1 VARRK
6 ADLLEATLQKYRAE
20 LKAGRDLS
28 DPALREQI
36 RKDLEADPDLV
47 IDPTAAQ
54 EFISDEDLEKR
65 FPEIGEMK
73 DDIRTTMQGRR
84 NQTAVSPDY
93 IEAAFD
99 VSKTPSAT
107 YVLQRGNFLA
117 PGLEVKPAIPYVLD
131 DPNKPFQFP
140 DPAQHPEWSGTNRRL
155 TLAQWMIS
163 SDNPLV
169 GRVFVNHV
177 WQWHFGEGIVRSVD
191 DFGTQGSKPTHSE
204 LLDYLTVSFQEHN
217 WDLKWLTKQIMLSR
231 VYMQGS
237 TEIADHMAG
246 DPADKLIWRKAP
258 LRLEAETIR
267 DAMLKTSGLLDDQM
281 FGRPEPIKR
290 GPDGQ
295 WMEANNTTR
304 RSLYLSQTRTR
315 WVNFLHVFDCPDMTS
330 DNQPERFRAALP
342 TQALALMN
350 NPLVM
355 RTSKAL
361 ADRAVEQAKGDYEQ
375 AIKFTYEQT
384 YNRPPTEEEAE
395 VGRELIKAESDP
407 KQGLRLFVQAIFGAN
422 DFLYSF

>member
-1 VARRK
+1 
-6 ADLLEATLQKYRAE
+6 
-20 LKAGRDLS
+20 
-28 DPALREQI
+28 
-36 RKDLEADPDLV
+36 
-47 IDPTAAQ
+47 
-54 EFISDEDLEKR
+54 
-65 FPEIGEMK
+65 
-73 DDIRTTMQGRR
+73 
-84 NQTAVSPDY
+84 
-93 IEAAFD
+93 
-99 VSKTPSAT
+99 
-107 YVLQRGNFLA
+107 
-117 PGLEVKPAIPYVLD
+117 
-131 DPNKPFQFP
+131 
-140 DPAQHPEWSGTNRRL
+140 
-155 TLAQWMIS
+155 
-163 SDNPLV
+163 
-169 GRVFVNHV
+169 
-177 WQWHFGEGIVRSVD
+177 
-191 DFGTQGSKPTHSE
+191 
-204 LLDYLTVSFQEHN
+204 
-217 WDLKWLTKQIMLSR
+217 MLSR

-281 FGRPEPIKR
+281 FGKPEPIKR

-375 AIKFTYEQT
+375 AIRFTYQQT

-407 KQGLRLFVQAIFGAN
+407 KDGLRLFVQAIFGAN